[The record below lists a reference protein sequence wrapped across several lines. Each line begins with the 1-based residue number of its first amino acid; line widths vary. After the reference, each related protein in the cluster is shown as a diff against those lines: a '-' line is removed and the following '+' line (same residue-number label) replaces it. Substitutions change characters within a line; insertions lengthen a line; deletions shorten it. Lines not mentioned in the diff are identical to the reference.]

1 MKFRPFC
8 SDQFKKVCTKIEPS
22 ADITGTVA
30 LCTIIYT
37 RESPPSGG
45 LRSPFGS
52 GRDEN
57 Q

>member
-52 GRDEN
+52 GRDKN